1 MLNVTT
7 KKRVLPLFICLVVL
21 LSGCYTPSPQRVL
34 PKDPLPLQA
43 VGVPLTP
50 KLESFLQNSWCL
62 TRMWENRADISNSRW
77 YYRYGF
83 TLTKLQNTIWQKEGE
98 ILKFDS
104 SEGSDGEFKGTGE
117 MYRTRIQVTHDVGR
131 GDGTSGD
138 CCNDFI
144 VITYVTK
151 EKIDVTGKPIEEWRR
166 EWYRIQGPASLF
178 LVKETFS
185 NFSAKEQSMINDYT
199 NYFPDGM
206 TDDLITDLW
215 RTSGWNN
222 PPGHEIPNYSN
233 YAVCP

>member
-21 LSGCYTPSPQRVL
+21 LSGCYTPPSQRVL

-62 TRMWENRADISNSRW
+62 ARMWENRAVISNSRW
-77 YYRYGF
+77 YYPYGF
-83 TLTKLQNTIWQKEGE
+83 TLTKLQDTIWQKEGE

-104 SEGSDGEFKGTGE
+104 SEGSDGELKGTGE
-117 MYRTRIQVTHDVGR
+117 MYRTRIQVTHDVAS
-131 GDGTSGD
+131 GDGISRD
-138 CCNDFI
+138 CCYDFI

-166 EWYRIQGPASLF
+166 EWYRIEGPASLF
-178 LVKETFS
+178 LVREDFS
-185 NFSAKEQSMINDYT
+185 NFSAKEQSMINDNT
-199 NYFPDGM
+199 TYFPDGM

>member
-21 LSGCYTPSPQRVL
+21 LSGCYTTPPQSVL

-62 TRMWENRADISNSRW
+62 NTKVVNGAYISNSRW

-117 MYRTRIQVTHDVGR
+117 MYRTRIQVTHDVAS
-131 GDGTSGD
+131 GDGISRD
-138 CCNDFI
+138 CCYDFI

-166 EWYRIQGPASLF
+166 EWYRIEGPARLF
-178 LVKETFS
+178 LVRETFS
-185 NFSAKEQSMINDYT
+185 NFSAKEQR
-199 NYFPDGM
+199 
-206 TDDLITDLW
+206 W

-222 PPGHEIPNYSN
+222 QPEHEIPILSTYT
-233 YAVCP
+233 VCP

>member
-21 LSGCYTPSPQRVL
+21 LSGCYTTPPQSVL

-62 TRMWENRADISNSRW
+62 STKMVNGAYVGNARW

-117 MYRTRIQVTHDVGR
+117 MYRTRIQVTHDA
-131 GDGTSGD
+131 DAAY
-138 CCNDFI
+138 DFI

-166 EWYRIQGPASLF
+166 EWYRIEGPARLF
-178 LVKETFS
+178 LVRETFS
-185 NFSAKEQSMINDYT
+185 NFSAKEQR
-199 NYFPDGM
+199 
-206 TDDLITDLW
+206 W

-222 PPGHEIPNYSN
+222 QPEHEIPILSTYTI
-233 YAVCP
+233 CP